1 MSGHFIAI
9 EGLDGCGSTTQIRL
23 LGERFPDWHRTAE
36 PSQGPAG
43 LLIREALRGDNPL
56 PDSVLPYLFAADR
69 KDHLEREIEPA
80 LARNVRVVTDRY
92 YASSMA
98 YQALISPLD
107 RIVTLNQDFRSP
119 DLTLFLD
126 ISPEQALERIVARG
140 QAIERFETLEHLREI
155 AAGFG
160 VALALLAE
168 KGEHIEVIDATGTQ
182 EEVHARIIETLERCL
197 P

>member
-1 MSGHFIAI
+1 MTGHFVAI
-9 EGLDGCGSTTQIRL
+9 EGLDGCGSTTQIRM
-23 LGERFPDWHRTAE
+23 LGERFPQWHRTAE

-80 LARNVRVVTDRY
+80 LARGTHVVTDRY

-98 YQALISPLD
+98 YQALIAPLS
-107 RIVTLNQDFRSP
+107 RIMTLNEEFRSP
-119 DLTLFLD
+119 DLTIFLD
-126 ISPEQALERIVARG
+126 ITPENALERIVARG
-140 QAIERFETLEHLREI
+140 QTIERFETLDHLREI

-168 KGEHIEVIDATGTQ
+168 QGESIEVVDATGTQ
-182 EEVHARIIETLERCL
+182 EEVHVRIVETLERCL

>member
-1 MSGHFIAI
+1 MTGHFVAI
-9 EGLDGCGSTTQIRL
+9 EGLDGCGSTTQIRM
-23 LGERFPDWHRTAE
+23 LGERFPQWHRTAE

-80 LARNVRVVTDRY
+80 LARGTHVVTDRY

-98 YQALISPLD
+98 YQALIAPLS
-107 RIVTLNQDFRSP
+107 RIMTLNEEFRSP
-119 DLTLFLD
+119 DLTIFLD
-126 ISPEQALERIVARG
+126 ITPENALERIVARG
-140 QAIERFETLEHLREI
+140 QAIERFETLDHLREI

-168 KGEHIEVIDATGTQ
+168 QGESIEVVDATGTQ
-182 EEVHARIIETLERCL
+182 EEVHARIVETLERCL